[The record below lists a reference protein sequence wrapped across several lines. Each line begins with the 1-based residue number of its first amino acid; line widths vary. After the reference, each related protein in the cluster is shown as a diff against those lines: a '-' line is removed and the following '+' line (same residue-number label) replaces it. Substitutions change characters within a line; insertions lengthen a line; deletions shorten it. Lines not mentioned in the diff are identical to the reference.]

1 MSERPQLLR
10 WETLTK
16 KQFDRIARAEAVV
29 LLTCSP
35 LEVHG
40 PHLPLGADVFQGD
53 THGGVIETSQL
64 LALHPE
70 WVDPDFKSLP
80 RRTADIWLD
89 ERVIGL
95 HNPIA

>member
-1 MSERPQLLR
+1 
-10 WETLTK
+10 
-16 KQFDRIARAEAVV
+16 
-29 LLTCSP
+29 
-35 LEVHG
+35 
-40 PHLPLGADVFQGD
+40 VFQGD